1 MRTNLTPA
9 AIRTAAASKQRV
21 EMNDP
26 ATPGLNLRVAPSG
39 RATWTWMGRD
49 ADGRV
54 RRFGLGH
61 NPSIGI
67 AEARRKARKLAEEVR
82 AGADPVRDARTRRK
96 RARTQAHCNT
106 LATLLA
112 LYGRQQGARVKS
124 WANQMEPQIKRVFR
138 PHLETPL
145 GDLTVG
151 ALQLTVDDHPKP
163 KSASF
168 GVRCLMTV
176 LRWAAAAGRQYV
188 ARDLL
193 DLKASAA
200 KPRRDRVLSRD
211 ELARVLPALRADVSP
226 CATGLKLILL
236 TACRRSE
243 ASAARWRDVDPAAGT
258 WTLPTTKNGTEHV
271 IPLSRQ
277 AIDLL
282 RPLRPIDADPAAL
295 VFASR
300 AGKAD
305 WAAATERVQAATG
318 TADWHRHDLR
328 RTAATMMG
336 SLGTIPDIVEAALI
350 MRRFIHLWPPHTTR
364 RGIYPKLR
372 QRCSCWRTTTMGSN
386 SALPRL
392 SRCAGRQ
399 AHDVRTTAG
408 GCAGPDRDEC
418 SHVGAAAFGCRLD
431 GHSGG

>member
-9 AIRTAAASKQRV
+9 GIHAAIRAAAASKQRV

-54 RRFGLGH
+54 RRFGLGQ
-61 NPSIGI
+61 NPTIGI
-67 AEARRKARKLAEEVR
+67 AVARRIARKLAEEVR
-82 AGADPVRDARTRRK
+82 AGADPVRDARNRRK
-96 RARTQAHCNT
+96 RARTGAHCNT

-112 LYGRQQGARVKS
+112 LYGRQQGASVKS

-138 PHLETPL
+138 LHLETPL
-145 GDLTVG
+145 GGLTVG

-168 GVRCLMTV
+168 GVRCLITV
-176 LRWAAAAGRQYV
+176 LRWASASGRQYV
-188 ARDLL
+188 TRDLL

-226 CATGLKLILL
+226 CAAGLKLILL

-243 ASAARWRDVDPAAGT
+243 ASGARWRDVDLAAGS
-258 WTLPTTKNGTEHV
+258 WMLPMTKNGTEHV

-277 AIDLL
+277 AIDLTT
-282 RPLRPIDADPAAL
+282 IPAAHQHGSGGAGHRISHRQGFERL
-295 VFASR
+295 GRRDGARSGRIRHRQLASPRSATHSGDYDGLAGHDPGHHRSRAQSCDDLFASGR
-300 AGKAD
+300 YLQQGAVSARSRD
-305 WAAATERVQAATG
+305 SAAAG
-318 TADWHRHDLR
+318 
-328 RTAATMMG
+328 G
-336 SLGTIPDIVEAALI
+336 
-350 MRRFIHLWPPHTTR
+350 
-364 RGIYPKLR
+364 
-372 QRCSCWRTTTMGSN
+372 
-386 SALPRL
+386 RL
-392 SRCAGRQ
+392 
-399 AHDVRTTAG
+399 
-408 GCAGPDRDEC
+408 
-418 SHVGAAAFGCRLD
+418 L
-431 GHSGG
+431 

>member
-9 AIRTAAASKQRV
+9 GIRAAIRAAAASKQRV
-21 EMNDP
+21 ELNDP

-67 AEARRKARKLAEEVR
+67 AEARRIARKLAEEVR
-82 AGADPVRDARTRRK
+82 AGADPVRDARNRRK
-96 RARTQAHCNT
+96 RARTGAHCNT

-112 LYGRQQGARVKS
+112 LYGRQQGASVKS

-138 PHLETPL
+138 SHLETPL
-145 GDLTVG
+145 GGLTVG

-176 LRWAAAAGRQYV
+176 LRWAAASGRQDV
-188 ARDLL
+188 TRDLL

-226 CATGLKLILL
+226 CAAGLKLILL
-236 TACRRSE
+236 TACRRGE
-243 ASAARWRDVDPAAGT
+243 ASAARWRDVDLAAGT
-258 WTLPTTKNGTEHV
+258 WALPMTKNGTEHV

-282 RPLRPIDADPAAL
+282 RALRPIDADPAAL

-300 AGKAD
+300 AGKALDD
-305 WAAATERVQAATG
+305 WEGATERVQAASG
-318 TADWHRHDLR
+318 TSDWHRHDLR

-336 SLGTIPDIVEAALI
+336 SLGTIPDIVEAALNHATI
-350 MRRFIHLWPPHTTR
+350 YSPLAATYNKARYLPEVATALQLLADYYD
-364 RGIYPKLR
+364 GI
-372 QRCSCWRTTTMGSN
+372 
-386 SALPRL
+386 
-392 SRCAGRQ
+392 
-399 AHDVRTTAG
+399 
-408 GCAGPDRDEC
+408 E
-418 SHVGAAAFGCRLD
+418 VGAARVIPLRRETGV
-431 GHSGG
+431 